1 MAQKKALETL
11 RISEAKAVA
20 IHDHHQAV
28 IARQAIDIEE
38 LEAKGMQQ
46 QNAIDV
52 LAGDMSP
59 MGDEWQYDGKGIACI
74 AHHHHIISKNG

>member
-11 RISEAKAVA
+11 KDSEAKAVA
-20 IHDHHQAV
+20 LHEHHLAV

-59 MGDEWQYDGKGIACI
+59 MGDEHQYYLFNMKCLIY
-74 AHHHHIISKNG
+74 